1 MRLEKAEVEQIA
13 RLAGLNLTPEETQRI
28 SGQLSL
34 IVDFFDQLGMV
45 DTSAISSE
53 KQSSRSANVF
63 RQDSVRP
70 SLPREKVL
78 SLADECDGD
87 CFLVPKVLG

>member
-1 MRLEKAEVEQIA
+1 MPLEKLQVEQIA
-13 RLAGLNLTPEETQRI
+13 RLAGLNLTVEETERI

-34 IVDFFDQLGMV
+34 IVDFFDQLGEV

-53 KQSSRSANVF
+53 KQSPQTANVF
-63 RQDSVRP
+63 RQDHVRP

-78 SLADECDGD
+78 CLANETDGD